1 MTKVLNTLLF
11 RLTKSKLLWILLAIT
26 VAMALFEVALYAA
39 LPNLL
44 TGEELG
50 SLEGIISLEDMFS
63 LTVSTVSRPDTYS
76 AMFVVI
82 FSALFLGADFSEGT
96 IRNAVLSNKS
106 RWQIYAAYLIVAAG
120 ACLLFV
126 FVQTAV
132 YMVALALMGAFD
144 SLSAT
149 QVVTGVFSAM
159 GCGVVSCLVMATTTL
174 LVLVATKKKALAIIL
189 PLAGTMLVSG
199 VLEVV
204 VMLGQMQGSSLGFLH
219 WIPFAQQMFFDASA
233 PNGALLGKI
242 LLVNGLLAVGEGAL
256 GYFVFAKA
264 QLK

>member
-11 RLTKSKLLWILLAIT
+11 RLTKSKLLWILLGIT
-26 VAMALFEVALYAA
+26 VAMALFEVGLYAA
-39 LPNLL
+39 LPYIL
-44 TGEELG
+44 TGEEMG
-50 SLEGIISLEDMFS
+50 SLEAIVSLGDMFS
-63 LTVSTVSRPDTYS
+63 LTVSTVSRPDSYS

-82 FSALFLGADFSEGT
+82 FVALFFGADFSEGT

-120 ACLLFV
+120 ACLAFV
-126 FVQTAV
+126 LVQTAV
-132 YMVALALMGAFD
+132 YMIALALMGSFA

-149 QVVTGVFSAM
+149 QVVTGVFSAV
-159 GCGVVSCLVMATTTL
+159 GCGVVSCLVMAMVTL

-189 PLAGTMLVSG
+189 PLAGTMLVSA
-199 VLEVV
+199 VLETVV
-204 VMLGQMQGSSLGFLH
+204 LIGQLQGSSLDFMQ
-219 WIPFAQQMFFDASA
+219 WIPFAQQMFFDASVH
-233 PNGALLGKI
+233 NGALLGKI
-242 LLVNGLLAVGEGAL
+242 LVTNGLLAVGEGAL